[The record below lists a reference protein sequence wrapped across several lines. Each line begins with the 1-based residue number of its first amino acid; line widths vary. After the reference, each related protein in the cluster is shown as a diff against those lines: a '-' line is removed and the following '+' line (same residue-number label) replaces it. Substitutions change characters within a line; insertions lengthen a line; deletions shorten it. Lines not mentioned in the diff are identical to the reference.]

1 MPYCIYRRQELVR
14 APAAE
19 RLASRKRAARSRL
32 HCESRVVAMPQKPPA
47 QSPSHSSA
55 ARAAQESG
63 RKSNISSRKLAK
75 PLTPARPLSIVSIYQ
90 AAQIEIFLQS
100 MTVDDALATAKGAE
114 GMAEIKAPS
123 RTRQRA
129 LQGVQ
134 QQTRLKRGNDAI
146 VRVIGFSVA
155 IAAIAPVTWSWKI
168 ALFLAI
174 MFLVG
179 IIMPAITRARRNP
192 G

>member
-1 MPYCIYRRQELVR
+1 
-14 APAAE
+14 
-19 RLASRKRAARSRL
+19 
-32 HCESRVVAMPQKPPA
+32 
-47 QSPSHSSA
+47 
-55 ARAAQESG
+55 
-63 RKSNISSRKLAK
+63 
-75 PLTPARPLSIVSIYQ
+75 
-90 AAQIEIFLQS
+90 

-146 VRVIGFSVA
+146 VRVCMIGFSVA